1 MLGKTEGL
9 RRRGRQRM
17 RWLDGITDSM
27 GMSLSKLWEIVKDR
41 EAWSA
46 IVHWVAELDTTEW
59 LNNKRMMT
67 PNFGEVVEHLD
78 LSSFTGENVKWY
90 NSFGTQSGSF
100 FIHLNK
106 HLPCNPTRPPLG
118 IDPKEAKPYV
128 YKMHDENVHSN
139 FTHNGQK
146 LEADQISINRTD
158 KQTVAYNELPL
169 NNKIE
174 PTTSC

>member
-1 MLGKTEGL
+1 MTEDEMVGWHHQHDGHKFEQTVGDSEG
-9 RRRGRQRM
+9 RG
-17 RWLDGITDSM
+17 
-27 GMSLSKLWEIVKDR
+27 SLACCSPWGHK
-41 EAWSA
+41 
-46 IVHWVAELDTTEW
+46 ELDTTEW

-67 PNFGEVVEHLD
+67 PNFGEVVEHLE

-90 NSFGTQSGSF
+90 NNFGTQSGSF
-100 FIHLNK
+100 FTHLNK
-106 HLPCNPTRPPLG
+106 HLPCNPTSPPLG

-128 YKMHDENVHSN
+128 YKIHDKNVHSN

-146 LEADQISINRTD
+146 LETDQISINRTD
-158 KQTVAYNELPL
+158 KQTVAYDELPL